1 MTTPGFLDF
10 FILEASEYVEQL
22 DGFVSRAAAAG
33 PDIESFTRTARALR
47 GSATM
52 AKLTPFAELAT
63 ALERV
68 ARGLRDGSLAWSPA
82 LAGTLVATIDDLK
95 ILIRSV
101 RSWSSGDDQRAANR
115 AAELARIAPAATP
128 SA

>member
-1 MTTPGFLDF
+1 MTNPAPGFLDF

-22 DGFVSRAAAAG
+22 DGLLARAVPTTG
-33 PDIESFTRTARALR
+33 PDTEVMIRHARALR

-68 ARGLRDGSLAWSPA
+68 GRALRDGSVPWSPP

-101 RSWSSGDDQRAANR
+101 RAWSVGDDQRASAR
-115 AAELARIAPAATP
+115 ATELARIALG
-128 SA
+128 